1 VGKRLETKKAAQ
13 LLITNYQLLSMLD
26 DFIQQNLAHVDDL
39 SELKVSL
46 VALRLLE
53 QKVSPAPSITERELM
68 QQPAIRDG
76 LSFAAISLRPALQ
89 RAVARGTLLCAQVG
103 EGEPRYFVNDEGG
116 RRAVEVLS
124 EPALD
129 VKQDARAHDALMLA
143 LAREVERLEL
153 IDAYAISD
161 EECELVKEWL
171 ARGYAEAEMLAAI
184 QASLHEPR
192 RKQAPHRTL
201 KDCTGALIARP
212 PAEPTEYYRVV
223 IARSVK
229 PVPEEIMLLR
239 ERMGR
244 WPNAREFE
252 QARTAVGLFG
262 RRVALDAMK
271 RAPLDGVAALDS
283 VIAALAE
290 QEAAALALQRNMAG
304 DETEVREMAALY
316 EQTFGVPP
324 TGVVMDEMRLLRKDA
339 PDMGVWRGAF
349 AYAIHQNKRSW
360 AYVRKIIQNPSADV
374 YAPQP
379 AGATAT
385 FAFAE
390 YKKRVNRVLDASVA
404 REINDLAVKI
414 DDTVKWTAAFDKA
427 AAANALRW
435 DYIKKVLSSM
445 DEPADKN
452 HGRKKPAAKQNTG
465 RQRGNTFRRPQ
476 ATYSDEERA
485 AAEERARQRA
495 AQRAGKLAGE
505 SDAR

>member
-1 VGKRLETKKAAQ
+1 
-13 LLITNYQLLSMLD
+13 MLD
-26 DFIQQNLAHVDDL
+26 DFIQHTLPHVDDL
-39 SELKVSL
+39 AELKVSV

-53 QKVSPAPSITERELM
+53 QKVSPAPSITERDLM

-103 EGEPRYFVNDEGG
+103 EGEPRYFANDDAG

-124 EPALD
+124 EPALAL
-129 VKQDARAHDALMLA
+129 QPDARSNEALLRA
-143 LAREVERLEL
+143 LAREIERLEV

-161 EECELVKEWL
+161 DDNALVGEWL
-171 ARGYAEAEMLAAI
+171 SRGYAEAEMLAAVHMALR
-184 QASLHEPR
+184 QPR
-192 RKQAPHRTL
+192 RKSAPHRCL
-201 KDCTGALIARP
+201 KDCAAMLIEKP

-223 IARSVK
+223 VARSVK

-239 ERMGR
+239 ERLGR

-262 RRVALDAMK
+262 RNVTLDALK
-271 RAPLDGVAALDS
+271 RAPLEGAAGLNG

-290 QEAAALALQRNMAG
+290 QEAAALAMQRNLAG
-304 DETEVREMAALY
+304 DEAEVREMAALY
-316 EQTFGVPP
+316 EHTFGVLP
-324 TGVVMDEMRLLRKDA
+324 TGVVMDEMRLLRKDVA
-339 PDMGVWRGAF
+339 DMAVWRGAF

-360 AYVRKIIQNPSADV
+360 AYVRRIIMNPSPEV
-374 YAPQP
+374 FAPAP
-379 AGATAT
+379 ANATAV

-390 YKKRVNRVLDASVA
+390 YKKRVNRMLDGSVA
-404 REINDLAVKI
+404 REINDLAAKI

-435 DYIKKVLSSM
+435 DYIKKVLSSA
-445 DEPADKN
+445 DEPADKAN
-452 HGRKKPAAKQNTG
+452 GRKKPAGKQNTG
-465 RQRGNTFRRPQ
+465 KQRGNTFRRPQ

-495 AQRAGKLAGE
+495 AQRTAKLAGE

>member
-1 VGKRLETKKAAQ
+1 
-13 LLITNYQLLSMLD
+13 MLD
-26 DFIQQNLAHVDDL
+26 DFIQHTLPQVDDL
-39 SELKVSL
+39 AELKVSV

-103 EGEPRYFVNDEGG
+103 EGEPRYFVNDEAG

-129 VKQDARAHDALMLA
+129 GQHDAQKNDA
-143 LAREVERLEL
+143 LLFVLTREIERLEL
-153 IDAYAISD
+153 IDAYDLCD
-161 EECELVKEWL
+161 EDRVMIDEWL

-184 QASLHEPR
+184 QAALHEPR
-192 RKQAPHRTL
+192 RKNAPHRSL
-201 KDCTGALIARP
+201 KDCAAMLIAKP

-223 IARSVK
+223 VARSVK

-244 WPNAREFE
+244 WPNAREFQ

-262 RRVALDAMK
+262 RKVTLDALK
-271 RAPLDGVAALDS
+271 RAPLDGVAALDG
-283 VIAALAE
+283 VITALAE
-290 QEAAALALQRNMAG
+290 QEAAALALQRNVAG
-304 DETEVREMAALY
+304 DEAEVREMAALY

-339 PDMGVWRGAF
+339 PDMAVWRGAF
-349 AYAIHQNKRSW
+349 AYAINQNKRSW
-360 AYVRKIIQNPSADV
+360 AYVRRIIMNPSPDV
-374 YAPQP
+374 YTPAP
-379 AGATAT
+379 ANATAL

-390 YKKRVNRVLDASVA
+390 YKKRVNRTLDGSVA
-404 REINDLAVKI
+404 REINDLATKI

-445 DEPADKN
+445 DEPADKSN
-452 HGRKKPAAKQNTG
+452 GRKKSAAKQNTNTK
-465 RQRGNTFRRPQ
+465 QRGSTFRRPQ

-495 AQRAGKLAGE
+495 ANRAGKPAGAT
-505 SDAR
+505 DAR